1 MSQFFFL
8 LFDQLLGLN
17 IEKFSYYNLAFFYII
32 FIEEGKRRR
41 KEEERR
47 NRLKKN
53 LKREMNRVRH
63 TCFVYVHTSALK
75 KKAKNSKRIAKE
87 WKWCERKF
95 KWLLMTSPAGS
106 IDLTCLFNNFVHVC
120 SLFYLVV
127 NLVVKLFF
135 KTYTV
140 HKLMMIMITCL
151 NVWIIFFLNFSLFD
165 LSFKHFLLC
174 PFACPYSHPHGVA
187 EVKHTHTLHTCI
199 FLFYFNFPRST
210 RYTNER

>member
-1 MSQFFFL
+1 
-8 LFDQLLGLN
+8 
-17 IEKFSYYNLAFFYII
+17 
-32 FIEEGKRRR
+32 
-41 KEEERR
+41 
-47 NRLKKN
+47 
-53 LKREMNRVRH
+53 MNRVRH
-63 TCFVYVHTSALK
+63 TCFVYVHTSALKK

-151 NVWIIFFLNFSLFD
+151 NVWIIFFWIFPCLICHLNIFCCVPSPALI
-165 LSFKHFLLC
+165 LIRTVSRKLN
-174 PFACPYSHPHGVA
+174 
-187 EVKHTHTLHTCI
+187 THT
-199 FLFYFNFPRST
+199 PST
-210 RYTNER
+210 HAFFFFILISQGLQGTRMSGKRKEKIEIKENVYKKEKKNMLKGKEKKN